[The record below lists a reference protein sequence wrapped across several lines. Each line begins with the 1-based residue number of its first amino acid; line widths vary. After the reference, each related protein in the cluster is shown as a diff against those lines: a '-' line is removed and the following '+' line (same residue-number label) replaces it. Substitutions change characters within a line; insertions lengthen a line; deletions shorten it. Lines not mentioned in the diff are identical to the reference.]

1 MADEKI
7 DIREIDFKAIFD
19 SYFPSLCVFATR
31 FVHDED
37 LAKDLVQDVFVRIWN
52 SKKEFESEKS
62 MRVYFYIATK
72 NTCFDYLKKEKKRK
86 IFPDV
91 DPNIQEIPDDDFYV
105 NEVIREETYCMLSHF
120 IEQLP
125 EKARDVMRLNLKGL
139 SNSEICDELDVSIN
153 TVKTHKRLAFSKL
166 REMFGKEYAIFILVE
181 FYEFLA

>member
-1 MADEKI
+1 MSNPQI
-7 DIREIDFKAIFD
+7 DIRKIDFKAVFE

-37 LAKDLVQDVFVRIWN
+37 LSKDLVQDVFVRIWN
-52 SKKEFESEKS
+52 SKTKFESEKS

-72 NTCFDYLKKEKKRK
+72 NICFDYLKKEKNRK
-86 IFPDV
+86 ISLDV
-91 DPNIQEIPDDDFYV
+91 DPNTQELADDDFYV
-105 NEVIREETYCMLSHF
+105 NEVIREETYRMLSHF

-153 TVKTHKRLAFSKL
+153 TVKTHKRLAFNRL

-181 FYEFLA
+181 FYEFLS